1 MILAWGTPKEADAN
15 VIRTGGG
22 GGGGNVD
29 GWVGGWVDT
38 QTGWWPWHCEV
49 RWVLKFHGP
58 DRLAEFAMVSGLEP
72 TSKPCSLCDTS
83 LLL

>member
-29 GWVGGWVDT
+29 GWVGGWVDA
-38 QTGWWPWHCEV
+38 QTGWWPCTV
-49 RWVLKFHGP
+49 R
-58 DRLAEFAMVSGLEP
+58 
-72 TSKPCSLCDTS
+72 
-83 LLL
+83 